1 MERNCRNL
9 VFASLIWLFIQ
20 RGLIEGFFLDFL
32 FIFGFGLLFIWGFVF
47 IYFVLFDFLLF
58 YFYHVFYCW
67 NSPALGCPMHSSNHW
82 WFQLDGFS
90 LHEKHWQNHD
100 NLKNNLSLHSSAFH
114 SDLYFQSVSTEI
126 FWSLSLCIHTLIFP
140 SYYELSAIP
149 YICICRPRSSCVAVY
164 SKFLSLTLWGKWLDN
179 MVAIE
184 SNNLVPV
191 LLQKL
196 CCTLFWILS
205 FISKSIASQAMAQ
218 VLYDVHAVILQTCWA
233 KSSRQINS
241 AQYCK
246 GIKPDELFDNC
257 IALKAA

>member
-1 MERNCRNL
+1 MIVTYLYLVKMGNCRNL

-47 IYFVLFDFLLF
+47 IYFVLFAFLLF

-67 NSPALGCPMHSSNHW
+67 NSPALGCPTHSSNHW

-100 NLKNNLSLHSSAFH
+100 NLKNNLSLHNSAFH

-149 YICICRPRSSCVAVY
+149 YICICRPRSGCAAVY

-184 SNNLVPV
+184 SNNLIGASFTAKALLHFV
-191 LLQKL
+191 LNFVFYIQKHCL
-196 CCTLFWILS
+196 TGNGPSTVWCACCNPANMLS
-205 FISKSIASQAMAQ
+205 KKQQA
-218 VLYDVHAVILQTCWA
+218 
-233 KSSRQINS
+233 N
-241 AQYCK
+241 
-246 GIKPDELFDNC
+246 
-257 IALKAA
+257 